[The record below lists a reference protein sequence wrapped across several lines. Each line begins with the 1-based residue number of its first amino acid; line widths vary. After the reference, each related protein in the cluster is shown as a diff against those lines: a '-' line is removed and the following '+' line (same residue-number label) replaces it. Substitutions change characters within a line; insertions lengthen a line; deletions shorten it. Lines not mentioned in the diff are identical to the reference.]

1 MDKRGKR
8 RVEKNVREP
17 KKKSTL
23 RFFIKAFLICL
34 AVILIGNYG
43 IEKIG
48 AWHPFM
54 KETKH
59 KKKHMTEQIGEF
71 LPGNEEYYRQFKHAD
86 RVNVLMI
93 GVNKGMSDTL
103 MLISFDRKSKQMDMI
118 SVPRDTYFE
127 RPGYDGLAERKI
139 NAAYRNDPMNA
150 AKAVSKVL
158 NDIPINYYAVV
169 DYNGV
174 KKVVDAMG
182 GVPITLDRNMDYEDP
197 YDKPPLK
204 IHLKAGEQVLNGEQA
219 MQFLRYRKGYGDADI
234 GRIKAHHQFMK
245 NAMKQALGLDFP
257 KVAKVALKELD
268 SDIDLKTGM
277 SLATK
282 AARMDKDALNTY
294 TIPFTPQ
301 TEAPYYVYPKEEEI
315 RELIDSIYRSNEPK
329 EDETAEE

>member
-1 MDKRGKR
+1 
-8 RVEKNVREP
+8 
-17 KKKSTL
+17 
-23 RFFIKAFLICL
+23 
-34 AVILIGNYG
+34 
-43 IEKIG
+43 
-48 AWHPFM
+48 
-54 KETKH
+54 
-59 KKKHMTEQIGEF
+59 MTEQIGEF

-93 GVNKGMSDTL
+93 GVNKRMSDTL

-127 RPGYDGLAERKI
+127 RSGYDGLAERKI

-204 IHLKAGEQVLNGEQA
+204 K
-219 MQFLRYRKGYGDADI
+219 I
-234 GRIKAHHQFMK
+234 GRAH
-245 NAMKQALGLDFP
+245 
-257 KVAKVALKELD
+257 V
-268 SDIDLKTGM
+268 
-277 SLATK
+277 
-282 AARMDKDALNTY
+282 
-294 TIPFTPQ
+294 
-301 TEAPYYVYPKEEEI
+301 
-315 RELIDSIYRSNEPK
+315 
-329 EDETAEE
+329 

>member
-139 NAAYRNDPMNA
+139 NAAYRNDPIDR
-150 AKAVSKVL
+150 KS
-158 NDIPINYYAVV
+158 VV
-169 DYNGV
+169 
-174 KKVVDAMG
+174 
-182 GVPITLDRNMDYEDP
+182 
-197 YDKPPLK
+197 
-204 IHLKAGEQVLNGEQA
+204 
-219 MQFLRYRKGYGDADI
+219 
-234 GRIKAHHQFMK
+234 
-245 NAMKQALGLDFP
+245 
-257 KVAKVALKELD
+257 
-268 SDIDLKTGM
+268 
-277 SLATK
+277 
-282 AARMDKDALNTY
+282 
-294 TIPFTPQ
+294 
-301 TEAPYYVYPKEEEI
+301 
-315 RELIDSIYRSNEPK
+315 
-329 EDETAEE
+329 